1 MEMDHGIKEDN
12 HGNAARIESSAKLAI
27 LVNSDFCASECRP
40 LKEPAHSK
48 SAAHSKG
55 LNDPPGQVQLLL
67 K

>member
-1 MEMDHGIKEDN
+1 MEMDHGLKEDN

-40 LKEPAHSK
+40 LKECRLLKRIERPTH
-48 SAAHSKG
+48 
-55 LNDPPGQVQLLL
+55 QVQLLL

>member
-27 LVNSDFCASECRP
+27 LVNSDFCASESRPLKECRP
-40 LKEPAHSK
+40 LKRIERPTH
-48 SAAHSKG
+48 
-55 LNDPPGQVQLLL
+55 QVQLLL